1 MPVWVDGATY
11 APPYTPPPHCLAA
24 KWAPIG
30 GTPAVPVYSFKPMK
44 EKFQRALSPL
54 LSSLEADDAVYIA
67 L

>member
-1 MPVWVDGATY
+1 MPLLT
-11 APPYTPPPHCLAA
+11 PPPPPHCLAA